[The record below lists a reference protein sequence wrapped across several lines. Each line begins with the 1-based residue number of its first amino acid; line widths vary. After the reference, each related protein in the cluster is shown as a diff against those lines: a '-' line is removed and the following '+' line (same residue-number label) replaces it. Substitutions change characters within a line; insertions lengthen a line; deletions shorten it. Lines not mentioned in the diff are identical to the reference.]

1 MFNLNEI
8 VKYINLVLICLLA
21 WHVISKLSSIN
32 KKLCK
37 HEEQINEMRIKINE
51 ISLIRNNIGID
62 KTNSVELKQTNNN
75 QSNNITKKHKQIIQ
89 EVSNIENIVS
99 LEAENVP
106 KIESLAHSV
115 ESDEDTTQS
124 EEYVKYDNVEEEKSN
139 KSSDDS
145 DTEEEKEV
153 FSEYSNESTKEE
165 ISENAVVVAEVNSD
179 KAVMNDDIDLQTL
192 QEYDNNNKLGKVTL
206 LQVQQLAESKEIST
220 KNGMKNK
227 TKKQLVDELLS
238 LK

>member
-21 WHVISKLSSIN
+21 WHVVSKLSSIN
-32 KKLCK
+32 KKLSK

-51 ISLIRNNIGID
+51 LSLIPNDIGID
-62 KTNSVELKQTNNN
+62 KKNSVEINQTNNK
-75 QSNNITKKHKQIIQ
+75 QSNNITKKQKIIK

-99 LEAENVP
+99 LEADSVP
-106 KIESLAHSV
+106 NIESLAHSV
-115 ESDEDTTQS
+115 ESDEDTTES
-124 EEYVKYDNVEEEKSN
+124 ERYVEYDDVEEEKTN

-145 DTEEEKEV
+145 DIEEEKEV
-153 FSEYSNESTKEE
+153 FSESNESIKG
-165 ISENAVVVAEVNSD
+165 ENAVVVAEVNSD

-192 QEYDNNNKLGKVTL
+192 QEYNNNNKLGKVTL
-206 LQVQQLAESKEIST
+206 LQVQQLAESNEIST